1 MVGPGEV
8 DDELQDEVKGECS
21 EKYGPV
27 AKCTIYEVTGS
38 VPPEEA
44 VRIFVQ
50 FQDAEDATKGTGYGI
65 AFWKRLL
72 RLISTFCV
80 FDGSSYRLEWT
91 VFGGRKVK
99 AVYYDER
106 RFERMDITSQ

>member
-21 EKYGPV
+21 ETYGPV
-27 AKCTIYEVTGS
+27 TKCVIYEVTGR

-50 FQDAEDATKGTGYGI
+50 FKNSRDATKGKVIT
-65 AFWKRLL
+65 
-72 RLISTFCV
+72 
-80 FDGSSYRLEWT
+80 
-91 VFGGRKVK
+91 GRKSCTT
-99 AVYYDER
+99 YT
-106 RFERMDITSQ
+106 TSFKVCFN